1 LRESEVDVSE
11 MFKQCELTKPMDGGL
26 ARMISWIPAGIAIV
40 DAVVAL
46 KDSESGERTAG
57 WRVANVTEPAVP
69 LKLLERQSR
78 DYLRT
83 RKASDV

>member
-1 LRESEVDVSE
+1 MSE
-11 MFKQCELTKPMDGGL
+11 MFKQCELTKPVDGGL
-26 ARMISWIPAGIAIV
+26 ARMISWIPAHIAVLNAI
-40 DAVVAL
+40 VAL

-69 LKLLERQSR
+69 AKLLERQSR

-83 RKASDV
+83 RNASDI